1 MLSAIILFICLLI
14 LCVIDDNPDIPV
26 STTKPSALAKYYQTA
41 DFKRRKD

>member
-14 LCVIDDNPDIPV
+14 LYVIDDNPDVPIR
-26 STTKPSALAKYYQTA
+26 TTKLNALDKYYQTA